1 MYEVNNIIDKSHSLR
16 LLYVED
22 NDDARESKL
31 LILRDFFD
39 EIIVAVDG
47 EDGINKFNE
56 YKIDIVITD
65 INMPK
70 LNGLDMSQK
79 IKNINS
85 SIPILVLSAYNDAEY
100 FTQSIKIGID
110 GYLLKPIDIKQ
121 FIEVLKKVID
131 RLYLEKEVQNN
142 IHFLKQ
148 YQEATNHSSIVSK
161 TDIKGN
167 ITYVNEDFC
176 KISEYSE
183 AELIGENHNIVR
195 HPNNPESL
203 FVEMWH
209 TLMKKKTVWKG
220 LIRNMSKSGKSYYVK
235 TTIQPIV
242 DAQGNIVE
250 YIALRD
256 DVTDIMNPKKQL
268 QDLVESCD
276 DMAVVMM
283 KIDNFE
289 DIEKFYGQTM
299 IEEIEGKFADI
310 LMENRPTDCEFEK
323 VFPLGHGV
331 YVFAKKR
338 SSCTLGVENVIRQ
351 LKEFQQNIGDISID
365 IGDVEYD
372 VAIIMSLAYGQ
383 NVLEN
388 AAYGIKR
395 LEDTKQDFIVANNF
409 AEDEQNSAKKNI
421 ETLKKIKKAINE
433 FKIVSYFQP
442 IIDNKT
448 KKITKYES
456 LVRLIDEDD
465 KVLSPFFFLDIAKRG
480 KYYSQIT
487 SRVLENSFGALKD
500 TDVNISINI
509 SALDIERRNT
519 RMKLFELLQ
528 EHKKDAHRI
537 VFELLED
544 ENVKD
549 LKIIREFIIS
559 VKSLGVRIAI
569 DDFGAGYSNFERL
582 LDYQPDLLKIDGS
595 LIRDIETN
603 SYSQSVVKTIV
614 TFAKEQNIETIA
626 EYVENENIYNIL
638 NEMGVNYSQGYYFG
652 KPEPLSDFIK

>member
-1 MYEVNNIIDKSHSLR
+1 MNNLDDIIEKAHSLK

-22 NDDARESKL
+22 NEEARESKL
-31 LILRDFFD
+31 LILREFFD
-39 EIIVAVDG
+39 DVIIAVDG
-47 EDGINKFNE
+47 EDGLEKFDE
-56 YKIDIVITD
+56 HKIDIVITD

-79 IKNINS
+79 IKEKNPA
-85 SIPILVLSAYNDAEY
+85 IPILVLSAYNDVEY

-121 FIEVLKKVID
+121 FIEVMQKVVS
-131 RLYLEKEVQNN
+131 RLYLEEKVRNN

-161 TDIKGN
+161 TDIKGT

-176 KISEYSE
+176 KISEYSKE
-183 AELIGENHNIVR
+183 ELIGKNHNIVR
-195 HPNNPESL
+195 HPNNPTSL
-203 FVEMWH
+203 FVDMWH
-209 TLMKKKTVWKG
+209 TLRKKKNIWKG
-220 LIRNMSKSGKSYYVK
+220 LIRNKSKSGKSYYVK

-242 DAQGNIVE
+242 DASGTIVE

-268 QDLVESCD
+268 QDLVDSSENV
-276 DMAVVMM
+276 AVVMM
-283 KIDNFE
+283 KIYNFE
-289 DIEKFYGQTM
+289 DIEKFYGQNM
-299 IEEIEGKFADI
+299 LEEIEGKFAKI
-310 LMENRPTDCEFEK
+310 LMQNRPTDCEFEK
-323 VFPLGHGV
+323 VFPLGHGI
-331 YVFAKKR
+331 YVFAKDR
-338 SSCTLGVENVIRQ
+338 SSCTLGIENVIRQ
-351 LKEFQQNIGDISID
+351 LKEFQHNISEISID

-372 VAIIMSLAYGQ
+372 VTIIMSLAYGK

-395 LEDTKQDFIVANNF
+395 LEDTKQDFILANNL
-409 AEDEQNSAKKNI
+409 AEDEQNSAKQNI

-448 KKITKYES
+448 KEIVKYES

-465 KVLSPFFFLDIAKRG
+465 KVLSPFFFLDVAKKG

-487 SRVLENSFGALKD
+487 AMVLENSFKALHE
-500 TDVNISINI
+500 TEMHISINL
-509 SALDIERRNT
+509 SALDIERKNT
-519 RMKLFELLQ
+519 RIKLFELL
-528 EHKKDAHRI
+528 EEYKENAHRV

-549 LKIIREFIIS
+549 FKTIREFIIY
-559 VKSLGVRIAI
+559 VKSLGVQIAI

-595 LIRDIETN
+595 LVLEIETN
-603 SYSQSVVKTIV
+603 SYSKSVVKTIV
-614 TFAKEQNIETIA
+614 TFAKEQNIKTIA

-652 KPEPLSDFIK
+652 KPEPLSDYIQ